1 MTTGPAPRTR
11 AAQPSPMVIFGEA
24 VRRFM
29 LRPETTALA
38 AVIVLFIVFSI
49 LSPGLFPT
57 KETYISLMSV
67 AAELGILSI
76 GVTLLMI
83 GGHFDLSV
91 GAVLGLTSYV
101 VVVLMRDFN
110 VPPIVAG
117 PTAVAAGA
125 LLGTVNGAI
134 VVRFRIHSF
143 VVTLGTMLIWRGVL
157 ISLTGGFPMTVAIPA
172 GFKAIMAGPL
182 LSGFRMSTLWFFV
195 IGALGTFLLL
205 WTRFGNWVQ
214 ARGQNEQAT
223 RNLGVPVDRTTVVL
237 FALTSALAAVVGVI
251 QVARF
256 SSVDALRGEGMELQ
270 AVAVTVI
277 GGTLLSGGYG
287 SVIGTVLGA
296 ITFGMIQVGLV
307 LAGAPGH
314 FFRTLTGLIVVG
326 AVILNTDVARRMA
339 RSRPLRGFYRSSEAA
354 DAAITATVSPSA
366 PEKAE
371 ENPKQDR
378 VPRTRGAGESE
389 TVSVTPHT
397 PTYQQG
403 DRSAVSGPDD
413 LHTRSR
419 RIEPIPRDA
428 VPIIEAAKVSKAF
441 GPTTALVDV
450 SLKAYAG
457 RILALLGDNGAG
469 KSALIKILCGVF
481 PPDRGELRF
490 RGKPVTF
497 TNPAQAR
504 QLGIATVFQ
513 DLAVCEL
520 LSVTRNVVL
529 GREPQKG
536 FGPFRWFDLRRAEE
550 MTRSAFNQLGVRW
563 ERGFDERGVNI
574 SGGERQS
581 LAIARA
587 MFFGSSLLILDEP
600 TSALAVRQAARVLD
614 HIALARDQGQA
625 VILITHNFLHALSV
639 ADDLTVLVQGR
650 VAAHFRRDEIE
661 LDALTD
667 LVARVG

>member
-1 MTTGPAPRTR
+1 MTVGPGQNTKT
-11 AAQPSPMVIFGEA
+11 AQPSRIVILGEA
-24 VRRFM
+24 ARRFM
-29 LRPETTALA
+29 LRPEATALA
-38 AVIVLFIVFSI
+38 AVIVLFIIFSI
-49 LSPGLFPT
+49 LSPSLFPT
-57 KETYISLMSV
+57 KETYISVMSV

-91 GAVLGLTSYV
+91 GAVLGLTSYI
-101 VVVLMRDFN
+101 VVVLMRDLGM
-110 VPPIVAG
+110 PPIVAA
-117 PTAVAAGA
+117 PAAVAAGA
-125 LLGTVNGAI
+125 VLGTINGAI

-157 ISLTGGFPMTVAIPA
+157 IALTGGFPMTVAIPP

-182 LSGFRMSTLWFFV
+182 LDGFRMSMLWFFV
-195 IGALGTFLLL
+195 IAAFGTFLLAR
-205 WTRFGNWVQ
+205 TRLGNWIQ
-214 ARGQNEQAT
+214 ARGQNEQAA

-237 FALTSALAAVVGVI
+237 FALTSAVAAVVGVV

-287 SVIGTVLGA
+287 SVLGTVLGA

-314 FFRTLTGLIVVG
+314 FFRTLTGLIVVA

-339 RSRPLRGFYRSSEAA
+339 RSRPLRGFHRGSEAA
-354 DAAITATVSPSA
+354 DAAIAATAALSA
-366 PEKAE
+366 ERKAE
-371 ENPKQDR
+371 ENRARDA
-378 VPRTRGAGESE
+378 VPRPRGPREGQTI
-389 TVSVTPHT
+389 TVTSQP
-397 PTYQQG
+397 PTDQDG
-403 DRSAVSGPDD
+403 DRSATSGAGHQYALP
-413 LHTRSR
+413 R
-419 RIEPIPRDA
+419 RIEPIPPDA
-428 VPIIEAAKVSKAF
+428 VPVIEAAKVSKAF

-469 KSALIKILCGVF
+469 KSTLIKILCGVF

-490 RGKPVTF
+490 RGRPVTF

-520 LSVTRNVVL
+520 LSITRNVVL
-529 GREPQKG
+529 GREPEKG
-536 FGPFRWFDLRRAEE
+536 FGLFRWFDLKRAEA

-614 HIALARDQGQA
+614 HIACARDQGQA

>member
-1 MTTGPAPRTR
+1 MRAGSGQSARLTR
-11 AAQPSPMVIFGEA
+11 PSGIVILGEA
-24 VRRFM
+24 ARRFM

-38 AVIVLFIVFSI
+38 AVIALFIIFSI

-57 KETYISLMSV
+57 KETYISVMSV

-83 GGHFDLSV
+83 GGQFDLSV

-101 VVVLMRDFN
+101 AVALMRDYRL
-110 VPPIVAG
+110 PPIVAG
-117 PTAVAAGA
+117 PAAVGAGA
-125 LLGTVNGAI
+125 ALGVLNGAI

-157 ISLTGGFPMTVAIPA
+157 IALTGGFPMTVTIPP
-172 GFKAIMAGPL
+172 GFKAIMASQL
-182 LSGFRMSTLWFFV
+182 LDGFRMSMLWFLV

-205 WTRFGNWVQ
+205 RTRFGNWIQ
-214 ARGQNEQAT
+214 ARGQNEQAA
-223 RNLGVPVDRTTVVL
+223 RNLGVPVDRTTVAL
-237 FALTSALAAVVGVI
+237 FALTSALAAVVGII

-296 ITFGMIQVGLV
+296 VTFGMIQVGLV

-339 RSRPLRGFYRSSEAA
+339 RSRPLRGFYRGSEGA
-354 DAAITATVSPSA
+354 DAAISAATPLSVSR
-366 PEKAE
+366 EQRE
-371 ENPKQDR
+371 
-378 VPRTRGAGESE
+378 GE
-389 TVSVTPHT
+389 TVSVTSRP
-397 PTYQQG
+397 PTDQEG
-403 DRSAVSGPDD
+403 DRSAASGRDD
-413 LHTRSR
+413 LSAWPR
-419 RIEPIPRDA
+419 RIDPIPPRA
-428 VPIIEAAKVSKAF
+428 VPIIEAVNVSKAF

-450 SLKAYAG
+450 SLKAYPG
-457 RILALLGDNGAG
+457 RILALIGDNGAG
-469 KSALIKILCGVF
+469 KSTLIKILSGVF

-520 LSVTRNVVL
+520 LSITRNVVL
-529 GREPQKG
+529 GREPVKG
-536 FGPFRWFDLRRAEE
+536 FGPFRWLDLRRAEE

-563 ERGFDERGVNI
+563 ERRFDERGMNI

-614 HIALARDQGQA
+614 HIARARDQGQA
-625 VILITHNFLHALSV
+625 VILITHNFRHALSV
-639 ADDLTVLVQGR
+639 ADDLTVIVQGS

>member
-1 MTTGPAPRTR
+1 MNESHEPGAAGASLPSRT
-11 AAQPSPMVIFGEA
+11 VIYGEA
-24 VRRFM
+24 ARRFL
-29 LRPETTALA
+29 LRPEATALA
-38 AVIVLFIVFSI
+38 AVVVLFAVFTA
-49 LSPGLFPT
+49 LSPDLFPT
-57 KETYISLMSV
+57 TLTYISFMSV

-101 VVVLMRDFN
+101 AVVLMRDYGM
-110 VPPIVAG
+110 PPIVAA
-117 PTAVAAGA
+117 PAAIAVGA
-125 LLGTVNGAI
+125 ILGAINGAI

-157 ISLTGGFPMTVAIPA
+157 IALTGGFPLTVKIPDS
-172 GFKAIMAGPL
+172 FKAMMAGPL
-182 LSGFRMSTLWFFV
+182 LGGFRMSLFWFLV
-195 IGALGTFLLL
+195 AGALVTFLL
-205 WTRFGNWVQ
+205 TRTKFGNWVQ
-214 ARGQNEQAT
+214 AIGQNVQAA
-223 RNLGVPVDRTTVVL
+223 RNLGVPVERVTIIL
-237 FALTSALAAVVGVI
+237 FMIASALAAVTGVI

-287 SVIGTVLGA
+287 SIVGTILGA

-339 RSRPLRGFYRSSEAA
+339 RSRPLAGFQRSSAAA
-354 DAAITATVSPSA
+354 DAAIAATGVRA
-366 PEKAE
+366 RADDEGEAGDGRAVLAGR
-371 ENPKQDR
+371 DR
-378 VPRTRGAGESE
+378 PMSRT
-389 TVSVTPHT
+389 P
-397 PTYQQG
+397 PT
-403 DRSAVSGPDD
+403 RTIA
-413 LHTRSR
+413 
-419 RIEPIPRDA
+419 PIPADA
-428 VPIIEAAKVSKAF
+428 VPVIEALNVSKAF
-441 GPTTALVDV
+441 GATTALVDV

-469 KSALIKILCGVF
+469 KSTLIKILSGVF
-481 PPDRGELRF
+481 PPDRGEIRF
-490 RGKPVTF
+490 RGAPVVF
-497 TNPAQAR
+497 ANPAEAR

-520 LSVTRNVVL
+520 LSVTRNIVL

-536 FGPFRWFDLRRAEE
+536 IGPFKAFDLERADE
-550 MTRSAFNQLGVRW
+550 MARTALHHLGVRW
-563 ERGFDERGVNI
+563 ERGLDERGVNI

-587 MFFGSSLLILDEP
+587 MFFGSSLLVLDEP
-600 TSALAVRQAARVLD
+600 TSALAVRQAGRVLD
-614 HIALARDQGQA
+614 HIAQARDQGQA
-625 VILITHNFLHALSV
+625 IILITHNFLHALSV
-639 ADDLTVLVQGR
+639 ADDLTVLAQGR
-650 VAAHFRRDEIE
+650 VVAHFRRDEIE
-661 LDALTD
+661 LEDLTD
-667 LVARVG
+667 LVARVA